1 MMFIVRS
8 LGDKPVAPPIEVKA
22 VRKTPQLVPG
32 GAGKTDYFCVGEAAA
47 MTALRAAGWDVV
59 ELRDGW
65 YQDDAGGGIAISGQ
79 GKYWEVRDTPF
90 TVKEAVNP
98 ASKAASPAGAEADLV
113 NVRRAI
119 FGV

>member
-1 MMFIVRS
+1 MMFILRS

-32 GAGKTDYFCVGEAAA
+32 GAGKTDYFCVGDAEAMAV
-47 MTALRAAGWDVV
+47 LRGAGWEVV

-65 YQDDAGGGIAISGQ
+65 YADDAGGGLAISGQ

-90 TVKEAVNP
+90 TVKEAVR
-98 ASKAASPAGAEADLV
+98 PAGDVAPRPGDEADLV